1 MSFNGGKVVLGVAVV
16 LAVALAAGFVLVNF
30 LGVSLS

>member
-1 MSFNGGKVVLGVAVV
+1 MSFNGGKVVLGIAVV

-30 LGVSLS
+30 FGVSFA